1 MRTYL
6 ARVSLVCFLHPKHS
20 SFYNSCAKV
29 SLTTFKNV
37 LDVELARP
45 RSSARLEYWTLKAC
59 FLQRRKFP
67 WKSKK
72 LDLYQDSIGEIQV
85 SRVQIPSGPFTMIKV
100 KKTKIADKVDLLDFK
115 NQHDISSTFIRFQEY
130 YESPKF
136 KGKIFALKEYKK
148 WYKSIN
154 GRFTYYQDW
163 HGFNIPS
170 YVLVP
175 FYKGK
180 FNPLSKKEKVLL
192 NLFREEKHPFY
203 IIGVHSGDKDRED
216 TLKHEI
222 AHSLFY
228 TNPKYKKDV
237 KKILNE
243 YNLDELEKQL
253 LLTGGYNKST
263 IKDELHTYSMERQN
277 KYDHLIPTTLYK
289 RLNKLFNKYYSS

>member
-100 KKTKIADKVDLLDFK
+100 KKTKIADKVYLLDFK

-130 YESPKF
+130 YESPEF
-136 KGKIFALKEYKK
+136 KGKIFTLKEYKK
-148 WYKSIN
+148 WYRKWKGKFS
-154 GRFTYYQDW
+154 YYSDW
-163 HGFNIPS
+163 SGFNIPS
-170 YVLVP
+170 KTLKP
-175 FYKGK
+175 FYDGK
-180 FNPLSKKEKVLL
+180 FDPLSKEEEKLLSLFKKEKGD
-192 NLFREEKHPFY
+192 FY
-203 IIGVHSGDKDRED
+203 IIGVFGN
-216 TLKHEI
+216 LKTSAFRHEV
-222 AHSLFY
+222 AHGLFY
-228 TNPKYKKDV
+228 TNK
-237 KKILNE
+237 E
-243 YNLDELEKQL
+243 YRRKVL
-253 LLTGGYNKST
+253 
-263 IKDELHTYSMERQN
+263 R
-277 KYDHLIPTTLYK
+277 TL
-289 RLNKLFNKYYSS
+289 